1 MRYTKYDVSFLNVK
15 YIGGSMSFIS
25 VKHLNKEFKVL
36 QRDSGLKNA
45 FRSLFKRNY
54 KYIKAVDDISFEI
67 EEGEIVAYIGPNGAG
82 KSTTIKMLCGILLP
96 DSGKISVNK
105 QNPFT
110 EREKYVKNIGV
121 VFGQKSQLWWDI
133 PVIDSFELLKDIYKI
148 PESDYKDRLN
158 ELVKLLNLKDF
169 LTTPVRQLSL
179 GQRMRCE
186 IAASLLHN
194 PKILFLDEPTIGL
207 DAVSKVQVRN
217 FIKEINRKY
226 KVTIILTS
234 HDMSDIEALTNRVI
248 VIGHGKKLY
257 DGTLNGIKKKFS
269 NHKKLEIIFTKI
281 KKIPKIQNVELI
293 EKQKDK
299 VILDVDVNKLS
310 ISDVINKYT
319 KECEI
324 EDVNVISENIDNIIV
339 KLYEELNL

>member
-1 MRYTKYDVSFLNVK
+1 
-15 YIGGSMSFIS
+15 MSYIS

-54 KYIKAVDDISFEI
+54 KYIKAVNDISFEI
-67 EEGEIVAYIGPNGAG
+67 EEGEVVAYIGPNGAG
-82 KSTTIKMLCGILLP
+82 KSTTIKMLCGILKP
-96 DSGKISVNK
+96 DSGTIRVNK

-110 EREKYVKNIGV
+110 QREKYVKNIGV

-148 PESDYKDRLN
+148 PNNDYDEKLN
-158 ELVKLLNLKDF
+158 ELTKLLNLKDF

-207 DAVSKVQVRN
+207 DAVSKVEVRK
-217 FIKEINRKY
+217 FIKEINRKH

-234 HDMSDIEALTNRVI
+234 HDMSDIEALTNRII
-248 VIGHGKKLY
+248 VIGHGQKLY
-257 DGTLNGIKKKFS
+257 DGTLNGIKKKYS
-269 NHKKLEIIFTKI
+269 SHKKLEIVFNRIN
-281 KKIPKIQNVELI
+281 KIPNIKNVSII

-299 VILDVDVNKLS
+299 VLLDVNIEKLS

-324 EDVNVISENIDNIIV
+324 EDVNVYEENIDNIIV